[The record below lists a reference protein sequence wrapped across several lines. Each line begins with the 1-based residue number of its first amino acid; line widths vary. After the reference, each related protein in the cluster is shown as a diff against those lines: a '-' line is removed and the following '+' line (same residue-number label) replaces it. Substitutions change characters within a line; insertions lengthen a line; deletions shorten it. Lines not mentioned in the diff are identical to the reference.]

1 MKSVFTWE
9 SKVRDYEL
17 DSQGIVNHATFLN
30 YFEQCRNDYARL
42 MGIDFRE
49 YQLAGY
55 DLMIADI
62 QIQYRSPL
70 RAKDE
75 FYVTAQVDA
84 YNEKRILFGQEIKYK
99 ADNHSVAKA
108 LVSVAC
114 VDQKTGRAC
123 MPNRLKNR
131 LPAEKYVKHRL
142 MLKL

>member
-1 MKSVFTWE
+1 
-9 SKVRDYEL
+9 
-17 DSQGIVNHATFLN
+17 
-30 YFEQCRNDYARL
+30 

-49 YQLAGY
+49 YHLVGY

-70 RAKDE
+70 RANDK

-99 ADNHSVAKA
+99 VDNHFVAKA

-114 VDQKTGRAC
+114 VDQKIGRAR
-123 MPNRLKNR
+123 MPDRLKNR